1 MAGERPVH
9 SGRTP
14 LELTD
19 HAAVRRHHRE
29 HRRITMDDNR
39 AAEFTGRVLADTA
52 AAATIVLAALGDR
65 LGLFKD
71 LAEHGPAASGELASR
86 TGLSERYVREWLAGM
101 FAAGYLT
108 RDDAR
113 HSYALPAEHAP
124 VLATEP
130 GPAFFGGVHQ
140 ELIGAIQR
148 YDQVAEA
155 FRRGG
160 GVRPSDLHPDVWT
173 GTSRFTA
180 QWHQNML
187 VQQWLPLVPEVTAR
201 LRSGGRVA
209 DVGCGTGQALIALAR
224 AFPAI
229 TGTGYDVHPPSV
241 EQARRAA
248 AEAGLADRISYQV
261 LDAAA
266 GLPESFDVITTFDVV
281 HDAVDPL
288 GLLRSIRDALRSG
301 GRYLCL
307 EINCSD
313 QPADNTGPVSALLY
327 GFSILYCMTT
337 SLAEGGEGLGTLGLP
352 EPVLR
357 QLAAKAGFTD
367 VRHVAMDNPF
377 NSLYELKR

>member
-1 MAGERPVH
+1 
-9 SGRTP
+9 
-14 LELTD
+14 
-19 HAAVRRHHRE
+19 
-29 HRRITMDDNR
+29 MDENR

-65 LGLFKD
+65 VGLFKEM
-71 LAEHGPAASGELASR
+71 AAHGPGTSGELASR
-86 TGLSERYVREWLAGM
+86 AGLSERYVREWLGGM
-101 FAAGYLT
+101 FAAGYRT
-108 RDDAR
+108 YDEAQQR
-113 HSYALPAEHAP
+113 YALPAEHVP
-124 VLATEP
+124 TLATEP

-148 YDQVAEA
+148 YDHVARA
-155 FRRGG
+155 FRDGG
-160 GVRPSDLHPDVWT
+160 GVPAADLHPDVWA

-187 VQQWLPLVPEVTAR
+187 VQQWLPLVPDTTAK
-201 LRSGGRVA
+201 LRAGARVA

-229 TGTGYDVHPPSV
+229 TGTGYDVHPALI

-248 AEAGLADRISYQV
+248 AEAGVADRISYHA

-266 GLPESFDVITTFDVV
+266 GLPGSFDVVTTFDVV
-281 HDAVDPL
+281 HDAIDPL
-288 GLLRSIRDALRSG
+288 GLLRSVREALRPG

-313 QPADNTGPVSALLY
+313 QTASNVGPIAALLY
-327 GFSILYCMTT
+327 GFSVLYCMTT

-357 QLAAKAGFTD
+357 QLAAKAGFTQA
-367 VRHVAMDNPF
+367 RHVEMDNPF
-377 NSLYELKR
+377 NNLYELAR

>member
-1 MAGERPVH
+1 
-9 SGRTP
+9 
-14 LELTD
+14 
-19 HAAVRRHHRE
+19 
-29 HRRITMDDNR
+29 MDENR

-52 AAATIVLAALGDR
+52 AAATVVLAALGDR
-65 LGLFKD
+65 AGLFKN
-71 LAEHGPAASGELASR
+71 LAEHGPGTSGELASR

-108 RDDAR
+108 YDDALG
-113 HSYALPAEHAP
+113 SYALPAEHVP
-124 VLATEP
+124 TLAAEP

-148 YDQVAEA
+148 YDDVADA

-160 GVRPSDLHPDVWT
+160 GVRPADLHPDVWA

-187 VQQWLPLVPEVTAR
+187 VQQWLPLVPDTTAK
-201 LRSGGRVA
+201 LRAGARVA

-229 TGTGYDVHPPSV
+229 TATGYDVHPPAV
-241 EQARRAA
+241 ERARRAA
-248 AEAGLADRISYQV
+248 AEAGLADRISFEV

-288 GLLRSIRDALRSG
+288 GLLRSIRDALRPG
-301 GRYLCL
+301 GTYLCL

-313 QPADNTGPVSALLY
+313 QAADNTGPIAALLY

-357 QLAAKAGFTD
+357 QLAGKAGFTQ
-367 VRHVAMDNPF
+367 VRYVEMDNPF
-377 NSLYELKR
+377 NRLYELSR

>member
-1 MAGERPVH
+1 
-9 SGRTP
+9 
-14 LELTD
+14 
-19 HAAVRRHHRE
+19 
-29 HRRITMDDNR
+29 MDENR
-39 AAEFTGRVLADTA
+39 AAEFTGRVLGDTA

-65 LGLFKD
+65 VGLFREM
-71 LAEHGPAASGELASR
+71 AAHGPATSGELASR
-86 TGLSERYVREWLAGM
+86 TRLCERYVREWLGGM

-108 RDDAR
+108 YDETRQRYD
-113 HSYALPAEHAP
+113 LPAEHVP
-124 VLATEP
+124 TLAAEP

-148 YDQVAEA
+148 YDRVAEA
-155 FRRGG
+155 FRHGG
-160 GVRPSDLHPDVWT
+160 GVRAADLHPDVWA

-187 VQQWLPLVPEVTAR
+187 VQQWLPLVPDTTAK
-201 LRSGGRVA
+201 LRDGARVA

-229 TGTGYDVHPPSV
+229 TGTGYDVHQPV
-241 EQARRAA
+241 IEQARQAA
-248 AEAGLADRISYQV
+248 AEAGVADRISYQV
-261 LDAAA
+261 LDAGA
-266 GLPESFDVITTFDVV
+266 GLPGPFDVITTFDVV

-288 GLLRSIRDALRSG
+288 GLLHSIREALRPG

-313 QPADNTGPVSALLY
+313 QAAGNTGPIAALLY
-327 GFSILYCMTT
+327 GFSMLYCMTT

-357 QLAAKAGFTD
+357 RLAGKAGFTH
-367 VRHVAMDNPF
+367 VRHVEMDNPF
-377 NSLYELKR
+377 NSLYELTR

>member
-1 MAGERPVH
+1 
-9 SGRTP
+9 
-14 LELTD
+14 
-19 HAAVRRHHRE
+19 
-29 HRRITMDDNR
+29 MDENR

-65 LGLFKD
+65 VGLFRE
-71 LAEHGPAASGELASR
+71 LAAHGPGTSGELASR
-86 TGLSERYVREWLAGM
+86 TGLSERYVREWLGGM

-108 RDDAR
+108 YDEAQ
-113 HSYALPAEHAP
+113 HTYALPAEHAP
-124 VLATEP
+124 TLAAEP

-148 YDQVAEA
+148 YDQVAAA
-155 FRRGG
+155 FRHGG
-160 GVRPSDLHPDVWT
+160 GVRPADLHPDVWA

-187 VQQWLPLVPEVTAR
+187 VQQWLPLVPDTTAK
-201 LRSGGRVA
+201 LQAGARVA

-229 TGTGYDVHPPSV
+229 TGTGYDVHPPV
-241 EQARRAA
+241 IDQARQAA
-248 AEAGLADRISYQV
+248 AEAGVGDRISFHA

-266 GLPESFDVITTFDVV
+266 GLPGSFDVITTFDVV
-281 HDAVDPL
+281 HDAADPP
-288 GLLRSIRDALRSG
+288 GLLSSIREALRPG

-313 QPADNTGPVSALLY
+313 RPGGNVGPIASLLY

-337 SLAEGGEGLGTLGLP
+337 SLGEGGEGLGTLGLP
-352 EPVLR
+352 ESVLR
-357 QLAAKAGFTD
+357 QLAVKAGFAQ
-367 VRHVAMDNPF
+367 VRHVEMDNPF
-377 NSLYELKR
+377 NSLYELAR

>member
-1 MAGERPVH
+1 
-9 SGRTP
+9 
-14 LELTD
+14 
-19 HAAVRRHHRE
+19 
-29 HRRITMDDNR
+29 MDENR

-52 AAATIVLAALGDR
+52 AAATVVLAALGDR
-65 LGLFKD
+65 AGLFKN
-71 LAEHGPAASGELASR
+71 LAEHGPGTSGELASR

-108 RDDAR
+108 YDDALG
-113 HSYALPAEHAP
+113 SYALPAEHVPA
-124 VLATEP
+124 LAAEP

-148 YDQVAEA
+148 YDDVADA
-155 FRRGG
+155 FHRGG
-160 GVRPSDLHPDVWT
+160 GVRPADLHPDVWA

-187 VQQWLPLVPEVTAR
+187 VQQWLPLVPDTTAK
-201 LRSGGRVA
+201 LRAGARVA

-229 TGTGYDVHPPSV
+229 TATGYDVHQPAV
-241 EQARRAA
+241 ERARRAA
-248 AEAGLADRISYQV
+248 AEAGLADRISFEV
-261 LDAAA
+261 LDVAA

-288 GLLRSIRDALRSG
+288 GLLRSIRDALRPG
-301 GRYLCL
+301 GTYLCL

-313 QPADNTGPVSALLY
+313 QAADNTGPIAALLY

-357 QLAAKAGFTD
+357 QLAGKAGFAQ
-367 VRHVAMDNPF
+367 VRYVEMDNPF
-377 NSLYELKR
+377 NRLYELSR